1 MRLINNSNM
10 LSKTTYPL
18 PLKND
23 IHHVSFKLSC
33 NQIDI
38 FSLFCFVFNKMCLFL
53 QKVYKQIDNYYIN

>member
-1 MRLINNSNM
+1 MHLINNSNM

-38 FSLFCFVFNKMCLFL
+38 FFIVLLCF
-53 QKVYKQIDNYYIN
+53 

>member
-38 FSLFCFVFNKMCLFL
+38 FFHCFALFL
-53 QKVYKQIDNYYIN
+53 IKCAYFCKKYTSK